1 MGESI
6 PLGAPVPVEQAVLE
20 TFFSH
25 LGIFSYDKAKDNV
38 EKEREANKS
47 AGSSWLALLAGLAH
61 LAAAEKA
68 YHSMTF
74 LGQKLGGQSFF
85 SRKDS
90 IRTIYTSLHNELKK
104 LCFFVQ
110 ARMEIAD
117 FYEKMYTLST
127 QKFINSEELVNILES
142 ILKKYS
148 SRFHHPILSPL
159 ESSFQLEV
167 DVLAHLLKAQAQIS
181 EWKFLPSLVNLHSA
195 HTKLQTWGQI
205 FEKQRETKKHL
216 FGGQSQKAVQPPHLF
231 LWLMKLKNIL
241 LAKFS
246 FYFHE
251 ALSRQTTASEMKTL
265 TAKTNPDYF
274 GKISSFIRKYDAVNV
289 SLIFDNRG
297 SESFQGHGYHH
308 PHSYREAPKGV
319 DQYPAVV
326 SLPSD
331 RPVMHWPNVI
341 MIMTDRTSDLNS
353 LEKVVHFY
361 DDKVQSTYFLTRPE
375 PHFTIVVIFESKKSE
390 RDYHFISFLNEISH
404 SLKNSKAFASLKPG
418 SKGFIRKYDAVNVSL
433 IFDNRGSESFQG
445 HGYHHPHSY
454 REAPKGVD
462 QYPAVVSLPSDR
474 PVMHWPNVIM
484 IMTDRTSDLNSLE
497 KVVHFYDDKVQ
508 STYFLTRPEPHFT
521 IVVIFES
528 KKSERDY
535 HFISFLNEISH
546 SLKNSKAFASL
557 KPGSKG

>member
-104 LCFFVQ
+104 

-418 SKGFIRKYDAVNVSL
+418 SKG
-433 IFDNRGSESFQG
+433 
-445 HGYHHPHSY
+445 
-454 REAPKGVD
+454 
-462 QYPAVVSLPSDR
+462 
-474 PVMHWPNVIM
+474 
-484 IMTDRTSDLNSLE
+484 
-497 KVVHFYDDKVQ
+497 
-508 STYFLTRPEPHFT
+508 
-521 IVVIFES
+521 
-528 KKSERDY
+528 
-535 HFISFLNEISH
+535 
-546 SLKNSKAFASL
+546 
-557 KPGSKG
+557 

>member
-47 AGSSWLALLAGLAH
+47 AGASWLALLAGLAH

-104 LCFFVQ
+104 

-418 SKGFIRKYDAVNVSL
+418 SKG
-433 IFDNRGSESFQG
+433 
-445 HGYHHPHSY
+445 
-454 REAPKGVD
+454 
-462 QYPAVVSLPSDR
+462 
-474 PVMHWPNVIM
+474 
-484 IMTDRTSDLNSLE
+484 
-497 KVVHFYDDKVQ
+497 
-508 STYFLTRPEPHFT
+508 
-521 IVVIFES
+521 
-528 KKSERDY
+528 
-535 HFISFLNEISH
+535 
-546 SLKNSKAFASL
+546 
-557 KPGSKG
+557 

>member
-47 AGSSWLALLAGLAH
+47 AGASWLALLAGLAH

-104 LCFFVQ
+104 

-181 EWKFLPSLVNLHSA
+181 EWKFLPSLVNLHTA

-274 GKISSFIRKYDAVNV
+274 GKISSFIRKYDAINV

-418 SKGFIRKYDAVNVSL
+418 SKG
-433 IFDNRGSESFQG
+433 
-445 HGYHHPHSY
+445 
-454 REAPKGVD
+454 
-462 QYPAVVSLPSDR
+462 
-474 PVMHWPNVIM
+474 
-484 IMTDRTSDLNSLE
+484 
-497 KVVHFYDDKVQ
+497 
-508 STYFLTRPEPHFT
+508 
-521 IVVIFES
+521 
-528 KKSERDY
+528 
-535 HFISFLNEISH
+535 
-546 SLKNSKAFASL
+546 
-557 KPGSKG
+557 

>member
-6 PLGAPVPVEQAVLE
+6 PLAAPVPVEQAVLE

-47 AGSSWLALLAGLAH
+47 AGGSWLALLAALAH

-68 YHSMTF
+68 YHSLTY

-104 LCFFVQ
+104 VVVTGRGAAGGTVPHLEELLSHLSEQLCFFVQ
-110 ARMEIAD
+110 ARVEIAD

-127 QKFINSEELVNILES
+127 QKFINSEELVSLLES

-167 DVLAHLLKAQAQIS
+167 DVLAHLLKSQAQIS

-231 LWLMKLKNIL
+231 LWLMKLKNML

-251 ALSRQTTASEMKTL
+251 ALSRQTTVSEMKAL
-265 TAKTNPDYF
+265 TAKANPDLF
-274 GKISSFIRKYDAVNV
+274 GKISSFIRKYDAANV

-341 MIMTDRTSDLNS
+341 MIMTDRTSDLNT
-353 LEKVVHFY
+353 LEKIVHFY

-390 RDYHFISFLNEISH
+390 KDSHFLSFLNELSH
-404 SLKNSKAFASLKPG
+404 ALKNPKVFASLKPG
-418 SKGFIRKYDAVNVSL
+418 SKG
-433 IFDNRGSESFQG
+433 
-445 HGYHHPHSY
+445 
-454 REAPKGVD
+454 
-462 QYPAVVSLPSDR
+462 
-474 PVMHWPNVIM
+474 
-484 IMTDRTSDLNSLE
+484 
-497 KVVHFYDDKVQ
+497 
-508 STYFLTRPEPHFT
+508 
-521 IVVIFES
+521 
-528 KKSERDY
+528 
-535 HFISFLNEISH
+535 
-546 SLKNSKAFASL
+546 
-557 KPGSKG
+557 

>member
-1 MGESI
+1 MAAQEHAHAQNPEAGAVGAGSRQPRGFQAKAGRAGPEAELRRAEGGPARMGESI
-6 PLGAPVPVEQAVLE
+6 PLAAPVPVEQAVLE

-38 EKEREANKS
+38 EKEREANKG
-47 AGSSWLALLAGLAH
+47 AGGSWLALLAALAH
-61 LAAAEKA
+61 LAVAEKA
-68 YHSMTF
+68 YHSLTY

-104 LCFFVQ
+104 VVVTGRGAAGGTVPHLEELLSHLSEQLCFFVQ
-110 ARMEIAD
+110 ARVEIAD

-127 QKFINSEELVNILES
+127 QKSINSEELVSLLES

-167 DVLAHLLKAQAQIS
+167 DVLAHLLKSQAQIS
-181 EWKFLPSLVNLHSA
+181 EWKFLLSLVNLHSA

-231 LWLMKLKNIL
+231 LWLMKLKNML

-251 ALSRQTTASEMKTL
+251 ALSRQTTASEMKAL
-265 TAKTNPDYF
+265 TAKANPDLF
-274 GKISSFIRKYDAVNV
+274 GKISSFIRKYDAANV

-341 MIMTDRTSDLNS
+341 MIMTDRTSDLNT
-353 LEKVVHFY
+353 LEKIVHFY

-375 PHFTIVVIFESKKSE
+375 PHFTLVVIFESKKSE
-390 RDYHFISFLNEISH
+390 KDSHFLSFLNELSH
-404 SLKNSKAFASLKPG
+404 ALKNPKVFASLKPG
-418 SKGFIRKYDAVNVSL
+418 SKG
-433 IFDNRGSESFQG
+433 
-445 HGYHHPHSY
+445 
-454 REAPKGVD
+454 
-462 QYPAVVSLPSDR
+462 
-474 PVMHWPNVIM
+474 
-484 IMTDRTSDLNSLE
+484 
-497 KVVHFYDDKVQ
+497 
-508 STYFLTRPEPHFT
+508 
-521 IVVIFES
+521 
-528 KKSERDY
+528 
-535 HFISFLNEISH
+535 
-546 SLKNSKAFASL
+546 
-557 KPGSKG
+557 